1 MHKIKIDRHMVRRVK
16 TASGGCARNSP
27 QLLLQQ
33 MARSADCHS
42 NASVCYFILLHCNF
56 FFLLCFTYFS
66 FQERHVTVSVW
77 KSEHKKPFLSPR
89 GSEGSQVGRL
99 GSKHRYLLSPLA
111 GPLPYLL
118 IELGANQVARP
129 VSS

>member
-42 NASVCYFILLHCNF
+42 NASVCYFILLHFNF
-56 FFLLCFTYFS
+56 FFYY
-66 FQERHVTVSVW
+66 V
-77 KSEHKKPFLSPR
+77 
-89 GSEGSQVGRL
+89 
-99 GSKHRYLLSPLA
+99 
-111 GPLPYLL
+111 LL
-118 IELGANQVARP
+118 ISLSRRGMSQ
-129 VSS
+129 

>member
-1 MHKIKIDRHMVRRVK
+1 MCEEFP
-16 TASGGCARNSP
+16 TAASAAEV
-27 QLLLQQ
+27 LTVIQ
-33 MARSADCHS
+33 MPLF
-42 NASVCYFILLHCNF
+42 VILFCYTLIF

-77 KSEHKKPFLSPR
+77 KSGHKKPFFSPR

-99 GSKHRYLLSPLA
+99 GSKHHYLLSPLA

-118 IELGANQVARP
+118 IELGAN
-129 VSS
+129 